1 MRGFTKACV
10 VWAAMSVVV
19 APTRARADG
28 YVNPWIGVTGVSSN
42 DNGQPAFGVTTG
54 YMGAGV
60 FGFEADFGY
69 SPNFFGVNDNVDRSS
84 ALTITGDAILGI
96 PIGGT
101 HGAGVRPFVSGGFGL
116 MRTSTDRDDVSRRLT
131 VEQWALL
138 RLRRRHDGV
147 LRAAHRSA
155 RRPAIFPHAGRC
167 GSIVRLRF
175 HSGEA
180 ALLACL
186 RRCDVQIEPLPNKEL
201 RVLRDLRAIATS
213 KRARLKSLGSCRVL
227 CRCRAIEFPLVPP
240 DTPA

>member
-116 MRTSTDRDDVSRRLT
+116 MRTSTDRDTFLDDSRSNNGLCYDFGVGMMGFFAQHIGLRGDLRYFRTLEDVDRLSGFDFT
-131 VEQWALL
+131 P
-138 RLRRRHDGV
+138 GK
-147 LRAAHRSA
+147 
-155 RRPAIFPHAGRC
+155 
-167 GSIVRLRF
+167 LRF
-175 HSGEA
+175 WRVSGGVTF
-180 ALLACL
+180 
-186 RRCDVQIEPLPNKEL
+186 R
-201 RVLRDLRAIATS
+201 
-213 KRARLKSLGSCRVL
+213 
-227 CRCRAIEFPLVPP
+227 
-240 DTPA
+240 